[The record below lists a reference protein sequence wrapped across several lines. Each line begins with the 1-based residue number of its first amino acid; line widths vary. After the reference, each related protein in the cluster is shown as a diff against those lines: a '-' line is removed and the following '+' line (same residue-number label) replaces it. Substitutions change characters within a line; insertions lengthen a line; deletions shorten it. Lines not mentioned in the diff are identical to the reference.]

1 MDVRRLDEM
10 QAQGRSIF
18 DTELAVAYY
27 ARVST
32 DKDEQI
38 NSLGNQKRYFEDCIA
53 ANPHWTFAGGYVDE
67 GISGTSVEGREQF
80 LRMIEDAKRGRFDLI
95 ITKEIS
101 RFARNTLDSL
111 SYTRELLRF
120 GVGVYFQ
127 NDNINTF
134 DKDAELRLTIMSSIA
149 QDEVRKLSERTRFG
163 FKRAQENS
171 VLLGQNNLFGY
182 NKVDGRLEIVEHEA
196 AIVREVF
203 ERYTAGDLG
212 LRAIANDLERRG
224 IRGRQGRPL
233 TYSTLYGMIRNPKYK
248 GCYAGRRYASRD
260 YRDKRSYRLSEDKW
274 LVHEDD
280 RVPAIVPEAMW
291 DEANRLLA
299 ARGQTMKQHAQASQN
314 RYAYSGKL
322 ICAKHGTAF
331 HRHVYKSK
339 SRGEVECWNCKLYRE
354 KGKQGGCDSPTVYSH
369 ELDRILA
376 RVFEQVTD
384 ERSTAMQEYID
395 NLRAF
400 AAQQDNAPALAKVEQ
415 ELETVTRRKDKLL
428 DLALAGALS
437 NEEFRQRN
445 EACNEQLATLE
456 RQRKELQNADKTL
469 EQRIRR
475 VESLRR
481 TIEERWQTN
490 CGFSREMSKALVDR
504 IVVDADESRTCIRLE
519 IFLTAGSGFRAEPML
534 SAATQSPDAQM
545 KLTFP
550 RSRSGH
556 QGEYSVTYLVR
567 WHLG

>member
-1 MDVRRLDEM
+1 MDVRRLDEI

-38 NSLGNQKRYFEDCIA
+38 NSLGNQKRYFEDYIA
-53 ANPHWTFAGGYVDE
+53 ANPHWRFAGGYVDE

-80 LRMIEDAKRGRFDLI
+80 LKMIEDAKRGRFDLI
-95 ITKEIS
+95 VTKEIS

-111 SYTRELLRF
+111 RYTRELLRC

-182 NKVDGRLEIVEHEA
+182 NKVDGRLEIVEPEA
-196 AIVREVF
+196 AVVREVF
-203 ERYTAGDLG
+203 ERYAAGDLG
-212 LRAIANDLERRG
+212 LRAIANDLDSRG
-224 IRGRQGRPL
+224 VRGRQGKPL

-260 YRDKRSYRLSEDKW
+260 YRDKRSYRLSADKW
-274 LVHEDD
+274 LVHKDD
-280 RVPAIVPEAMW
+280 RVPAIVPEALW
-291 DEANRLLA
+291 EQANRLLA
-299 ARGQTMKQHAQASQN
+299 SRGKTMKAHAQASQN

-322 ICAKHGTAF
+322 ICAKHGTTF

-339 SRGEVECWNCKLYRE
+339 SRGEAECWNCKLYRE

-369 ELDRILA
+369 ELDRILE
-376 RVFEQVTD
+376 RVFEQITD
-384 ERSTAMQEYID
+384 KRSAAVQEYID

-400 AAQQDNAPALAKVEQ
+400 AAQQDNAPALAQVEQ
-415 ELETVTRRKDKLL
+415 EIEAVTRRKDKLL

-437 NEEFRQRN
+437 NDEFKQRN
-445 EACNEQLATLE
+445 ETCNEQLAALE
-456 RQRKELQNADKTL
+456 QQRTELQNANKTL
-469 EQRIRR
+469 EERIRR
-475 VESLRR
+475 VENLRR
-481 TIEERWQTN
+481 IIEERWQMS
-490 CGFSREMSKALVDR
+490 CGFSSEMSKALVDHI
-504 IVVDADESRTCIRLE
+504 IVDSDESKTRISLD
-519 IFLTAGSGFRAEPML
+519 IFLTTGAEPIV
-534 SAATQSPDAQM
+534 SETQTSNSQLQM
-545 KLTFP
+545 SFQ
-550 RSRSGH
+550 RARSGY
-556 QGEYSVTYLVR
+556 QGTYEVRYCVR

>member
-1 MDVRRLDEM
+1 MDVRRLDEI

-38 NSLGNQKRYFEDCIA
+38 NSLGNQKRYFEDYIA
-53 ANPHWTFAGGYVDE
+53 ANPHWRFAGGYVDE

-80 LRMIEDAKRGRFDLI
+80 LKMIEDAKRGRFDLI
-95 ITKEIS
+95 VTKEIS

-111 SYTRELLRF
+111 RYTRELLRC

-182 NKVDGRLEIVEHEA
+182 NKVDGRLEIVEPEA
-196 AIVREVF
+196 AVVREVF
-203 ERYTAGDLG
+203 ERYAAGDLG
-212 LRAIANDLERRG
+212 LRAIANDLDSRG
-224 IRGRQGRPL
+224 VRGRQGKPL

-260 YRDKRSYRLSEDKW
+260 YRDKRSYRLSADKW
-274 LVHEDD
+274 LVHKDV
-280 RVPAIVPEAMW
+280 RVPSIVPEALW
-291 DEANRLLA
+291 EQANRLLA
-299 ARGQTMKQHAQASQN
+299 SRGKTMKAHAQASQN

-322 ICAKHGTAF
+322 ICAKHGTTF
-331 HRHVYKSK
+331 HRHVYKGK
-339 SRGEVECWNCKLYRE
+339 SRGEAECWNCKLYRE

-369 ELDRILA
+369 ELDRILE
-376 RVFEQVTD
+376 RVFEQITD
-384 ERSTAMQEYID
+384 KRSAAVQEYID

-400 AAQQDNAPALAKVEQ
+400 AAQQDNAPALAQVEQ
-415 ELETVTRRKDKLL
+415 EIEAVTRRKDKLL

-437 NEEFRQRN
+437 NDEFKQRN
-445 EACNEQLATLE
+445 ETCNEQLAALE
-456 RQRKELQNADKTL
+456 QQRTELQNANKTL
-469 EQRIRR
+469 EERIRR
-475 VESLRR
+475 VENLRR
-481 TIEERWQTN
+481 IIEERWQMS
-490 CGFSREMSKALVDR
+490 CGFSSEMSKALVDHI
-504 IVVDADESRTCIRLE
+504 IVDSDESKTRISLD
-519 IFLTAGSGFRAEPML
+519 IFLTTGAEPIV
-534 SAATQSPDAQM
+534 SETQTSNSQLQM
-545 KLTFP
+545 SFQ
-550 RSRSGH
+550 RARSGY
-556 QGEYSVTYLVR
+556 QGTYEVRYCVR

>member
-1 MDVRRLDEM
+1 MDVRRLDEI

-38 NSLGNQKRYFEDCIA
+38 NSLGNQKRYFEDYIA
-53 ANPHWTFAGGYVDE
+53 ANPHWRFAGGYVDE

-80 LRMIEDAKRGRFDLI
+80 LKMIEDAKRGRFDLI
-95 ITKEIS
+95 VTKEIS

-111 SYTRELLRF
+111 RYTRELLRC

-182 NKVDGRLEIVEHEA
+182 NKVDGRLEIVEPEA
-196 AIVREVF
+196 AVVREVF
-203 ERYTAGDLG
+203 ERYAAGDLG
-212 LRAIANDLERRG
+212 LRAIANDLDSRDV
-224 IRGRQGRPL
+224 RGRQGKPL

-260 YRDKRSYRLSEDKW
+260 YRDKRSYRLSADKW
-274 LVHEDD
+274 LVHKDD
-280 RVPAIVPEAMW
+280 RVPAIVPEALW
-291 DEANRLLA
+291 EQANRLLA
-299 ARGQTMKQHAQASQN
+299 SRGKTMKAHAQASQN

-322 ICAKHGTAF
+322 ICAKHGTTF

-339 SRGEVECWNCKLYRE
+339 SRGEAECWNCKLYRE

-369 ELDRILA
+369 ELDRILE
-376 RVFEQVTD
+376 RVFEQITD
-384 ERSTAMQEYID
+384 KRSAAVQEYID

-400 AAQQDNAPALAKVEQ
+400 AAQQDNAPALAQVEQ
-415 ELETVTRRKDKLL
+415 EIEAVTRRKDKLL

-437 NEEFRQRN
+437 NDEFKQRN
-445 EACNEQLATLE
+445 ETCNEQLAALE
-456 RQRKELQNADKTL
+456 QQRTELQNANKTL
-469 EQRIRR
+469 EERIRR
-475 VESLRR
+475 VENLRR
-481 TIEERWQTN
+481 IIEERWQMS
-490 CGFSREMSKALVDR
+490 CGFSSEMSKALVDHI
-504 IVVDADESRTCIRLE
+504 IVDSDESKTRISLD
-519 IFLTAGSGFRAEPML
+519 IFLTTGAEPIV
-534 SAATQSPDAQM
+534 SETQTSNSQLQM
-545 KLTFP
+545 SFQ
-550 RSRSGH
+550 RARSGY
-556 QGEYSVTYLVR
+556 QGTYEVRYCVR

>member
-354 KGKQGGCDSPTVYSH
+354 KGKQGGCDSPTIYSH

-400 AAQQDNAPALAKVEQ
+400 AAPVSYTHL
-415 ELETVTRRKDKLL
+415 
-428 DLALAGALS
+428 
-437 NEEFRQRN
+437 
-445 EACNEQLATLE
+445 TLPTI
-456 RQRKELQNADKTL
+456 L
-469 EQRIRR
+469 R
-475 VESLRR
+475 V
-481 TIEERWQTN
+481 
-490 CGFSREMSKALVDR
+490 
-504 IVVDADESRTCIRLE
+504 
-519 IFLTAGSGFRAEPML
+519 
-534 SAATQSPDAQM
+534 
-545 KLTFP
+545 
-550 RSRSGH
+550 
-556 QGEYSVTYLVR
+556 
-567 WHLG
+567 

>member
-1 MDVRRLDEM
+1 MDVRRLDEI

-38 NSLGNQKRYFEDCIA
+38 NSLGNQKRYFEDYIA
-53 ANPHWTFAGGYVDE
+53 ANPHWRFAGGYVDE

-80 LRMIEDAKRGRFDLI
+80 LKMIEDAKRGRFDLI
-95 ITKEIS
+95 VTKEIS

-111 SYTRELLRF
+111 RYTRELLRC

-182 NKVDGRLEIVEHEA
+182 NKVDGRLEIVEPEA
-196 AIVREVF
+196 AVVREVF
-203 ERYTAGDLG
+203 ERYAAGDLG
-212 LRAIANDLERRG
+212 LRAIVNDLDSRG
-224 IRGRQGRPL
+224 VRGRQGKPL

-260 YRDKRSYRLSEDKW
+260 YRDKRSYRLSADKW
-274 LVHEDD
+274 LVHKDD
-280 RVPAIVPEAMW
+280 RVPAIVPEALW
-291 DEANRLLA
+291 EQANRLLA
-299 ARGQTMKQHAQASQN
+299 SRGKTMKAHAQASQN

-322 ICAKHGTAF
+322 ICAKHGTTF

-339 SRGEVECWNCKLYRE
+339 SRGEAECWNCKLYRE

-369 ELDRILA
+369 ELDRILE
-376 RVFEQVTD
+376 RVFEQITD
-384 ERSTAMQEYID
+384 KRSAAVQEYID

-400 AAQQDNAPALAKVEQ
+400 AAQQDNAPALAQVEQ
-415 ELETVTRRKDKLL
+415 EIEAVTRRKDKLL

-437 NEEFRQRN
+437 NDEFKQRN
-445 EACNEQLATLE
+445 ETCNEQLAALE
-456 RQRKELQNADKTL
+456 QQRTELQNANKTL
-469 EQRIRR
+469 EERIRR
-475 VESLRR
+475 VENLRR
-481 TIEERWQTN
+481 IIEERWQMS
-490 CGFSREMSKALVDR
+490 CGFSSEMSKALVDHI
-504 IVVDADESRTCIRLE
+504 IVDSDESKTRISLD
-519 IFLTAGSGFRAEPML
+519 IFLTTGAEPIV
-534 SAATQSPDAQM
+534 SETQTSNSQLQM
-545 KLTFP
+545 SFQ
-550 RSRSGH
+550 RARSGY
-556 QGEYSVTYLVR
+556 QGEYTVTYLVR
-567 WHLG
+567 WHLE

>member
-1 MDVRRLDEM
+1 MDVRRLDEI

-38 NSLGNQKRYFEDCIA
+38 NSLGNQKRYFEDYIA
-53 ANPHWTFAGGYVDE
+53 ANPHWRFAGGYVDE

-80 LRMIEDAKRGRFDLI
+80 LKMIEDAKRGRFDLI
-95 ITKEIS
+95 VTKEIS

-111 SYTRELLRF
+111 RYTRELLRC

-182 NKVDGRLEIVEHEA
+182 NKVDGRLEIVEPEA
-196 AIVREVF
+196 AVVREVF
-203 ERYTAGDLG
+203 ERYAAGDLG
-212 LRAIANDLERRG
+212 LRAIANDLDSRG
-224 IRGRQGRPL
+224 VRGRQGKPL

-260 YRDKRSYRLSEDKW
+260 YRDKRSYRLSADKW
-274 LVHEDD
+274 LVHKDD
-280 RVPAIVPEAMW
+280 RVPAIVPEALW
-291 DEANRLLA
+291 EQANRLLA
-299 ARGQTMKQHAQASQN
+299 SRGKTMKAHAQASQN

-322 ICAKHGTAF
+322 ICARHGTTF

-339 SRGEVECWNCKLYRE
+339 SRGEAECWNCKLYRE

-369 ELDRILA
+369 ELDRILE
-376 RVFEQVTD
+376 RVFEQITD
-384 ERSTAMQEYID
+384 KRSAAVQEYID

-400 AAQQDNAPALAKVEQ
+400 AAQQDNAPALAQVEQ
-415 ELETVTRRKDKLL
+415 EIEAVTRRKDKLL

-437 NEEFRQRN
+437 NDEFKQRN
-445 EACNEQLATLE
+445 ETCNEQLAALE
-456 RQRKELQNADKTL
+456 QQRTELQNANKTL
-469 EQRIRR
+469 EERIRR
-475 VESLRR
+475 VENLRR
-481 TIEERWQTN
+481 IIEERWQMS
-490 CGFSREMSKALVDR
+490 CGFSSEMSKALVDHI
-504 IVVDADESRTCIRLE
+504 IVDSDESKTRISLD
-519 IFLTAGSGFRAEPML
+519 IFLTTGAEPIV
-534 SAATQSPDAQM
+534 SETQTSNSQLQM
-545 KLTFP
+545 SFQ
-550 RSRSGH
+550 RARSGY
-556 QGEYSVTYLVR
+556 QGTYEVRYCVR

>member
-38 NSLGNQKRYFEDCIA
+38 NSLGNQKRYFEGYIA
-53 ANPHWTFAGGYVDE
+53 ANPHWRFAGGYVDE

-80 LRMIEDAKRGRFDLI
+80 LKMIEDAKRGRFDLI
-95 ITKEIS
+95 VTKEIS

-111 SYTRELLRF
+111 RYTRELLRC

-163 FKRAQENS
+163 FKRAQENR

-182 NKVDGRLEIVEHEA
+182 NKVDGRLEIVEPEA
-196 AIVREVF
+196 AVVREVF
-203 ERYTAGDLG
+203 ERYAAGDLG
-212 LRAIANDLERRG
+212 LRAIANDLDSRG
-224 IRGRQGRPL
+224 VRGRQGKPL

-260 YRDKRSYRLSEDKW
+260 YRDKRSYRLSADKW
-274 LVHEDD
+274 LVHKDD
-280 RVPAIVPEAMW
+280 RVPAIVPEALW
-291 DEANRLLA
+291 EQANRLLA
-299 ARGQTMKQHAQASQN
+299 SRGKTMKAHAQASQN

-322 ICAKHGTAF
+322 ICARHGTTF

-339 SRGEVECWNCKLYRE
+339 SRGEAECWNCKLYRE
-354 KGKQGGCDSPTVYSH
+354 KGKTGGCNSPTVYSH
-369 ELDRILA
+369 ELDRILE
-376 RVFEQVTD
+376 RVFEQITD
-384 ERSTAMQEYID
+384 ERSAAVQEYID

-400 AAQQDNAPALAKVEQ
+400 AAQQDNAPALAQVEQ
-415 ELETVTRRKDKLL
+415 EIETVTKRKDKLL

-437 NEEFRQRN
+437 NDEFKQRN
-445 EACNEQLATLE
+445 ETCNEQLAALE
-456 RQRKELQNADKTL
+456 QQRTELQNADKAL
-469 EQRIRR
+469 EERIRR
-475 VESLRR
+475 VENLRR
-481 TIEERWQTN
+481 IIEERWQMS
-490 CGFSREMSKALVDR
+490 CGFSREMSKALVDHI
-504 IVVDADESRTCIRLE
+504 IVDSDESKTRISLD
-519 IFLTAGSGFRAEPML
+519 IFLTTGAEPIV
-534 SAATQSPDAQM
+534 PEAQTSNSQLQM
-545 KLTFP
+545 SFQ
-550 RSRSGH
+550 RARSGY
-556 QGEYSVTYLVR
+556 QGTYEVRYCVR

>member
-38 NSLGNQKRYFEDCIA
+38 NSLGNQKRYFEDYIA
-53 ANPHWTFAGGYVDE
+53 ANPHWRFAGGYVDE

-80 LRMIEDAKRGRFDLI
+80 LKMIEDAKRGRFDLI
-95 ITKEIS
+95 VTKEIS

-111 SYTRELLRF
+111 RYTRELLRC

-182 NKVDGRLEIVEHEA
+182 NKVDGRLEIVEPEA
-196 AIVREVF
+196 AVVREVF
-203 ERYTAGDLG
+203 ERYAAGDLG
-212 LRAIANDLERRG
+212 LRAIANDLDSRG
-224 IRGRQGRPL
+224 VRGRQGKPL

-260 YRDKRSYRLSEDKW
+260 YRDKRSYRLSADKW
-274 LVHEDD
+274 LVHKDD
-280 RVPAIVPEAMW
+280 RVPAIVPEALW
-291 DEANRLLA
+291 EQANRLLA
-299 ARGQTMKQHAQASQN
+299 SRGKTKKAHAQASQN

-322 ICAKHGTAF
+322 ICARHGTTF

-339 SRGEVECWNCKLYRE
+339 SRGEAECWNCRLYRE
-354 KGKQGGCDSPTVYSH
+354 KGKTCGCNSPTVYSH
-369 ELDRILA
+369 ELDHILE
-376 RVFEQVTD
+376 RVFEQITD
-384 ERSTAMQEYID
+384 ERSAAVQEYID

-400 AAQQDNAPALAKVEQ
+400 AAQQDNAPALAQVEQ
-415 ELETVTRRKDKLL
+415 EIETVTHRKDKLL

-437 NEEFRQRN
+437 NDEFKQRN
-445 EACNEQLATLE
+445 ETCNEQLAALE
-456 RQRKELQNADKTL
+456 QQRTELRNANKTL
-469 EQRIRR
+469 EERIRR
-475 VESLRR
+475 VENLRR
-481 TIEERWQTN
+481 IIEERWQRS
-490 CGFSREMSKALVDR
+490 CGFSREMSKALVDH
-504 IVVDADESRTCIRLE
+504 IVVDSDESKTRISLD
-519 IFLTAGSGFRAEPML
+519 IFLTTGAEPIV
-534 SAATQSPDAQM
+534 SETQTSNSQLQM
-545 KLTFP
+545 SFQRT
-550 RSRSGH
+550 RSGY
-556 QGEYSVTYLVR
+556 QGTYEVRYCVR
-567 WHLG
+567 WYLG

>member
-32 DKDEQI
+32 EKDEQI
-38 NSLGNQKRYFEDCIA
+38 NSLGNQKRYFEDYIA

-80 LRMIEDAKRGRFDLI
+80 LQMIEDAKCGRFDLI
-95 ITKEIS
+95 VTKEIS

-111 SYTRELLRF
+111 RYTRELLRC

-182 NKVDGRLEIVEHEA
+182 NKVDGRLEIVEPEA
-196 AIVREVF
+196 AVVREVF
-203 ERYTAGDLG
+203 ERYAAGDLG
-212 LRAIANDLERRG
+212 LRAIANDLDSRG
-224 IRGRQGRPL
+224 VRGRQGKPL

-260 YRDKRSYRLSEDKW
+260 YRDKRSYRLSADKW
-274 LVHEDD
+274 LVHKDD
-280 RVPAIVPEAMW
+280 RVPAIVPEALW
-291 DEANRLLA
+291 EQANRLLA
-299 ARGQTMKQHAQASQN
+299 SRGKTMKAHAQASQN

-322 ICAKHGTAF
+322 ICAKHGTTF

-339 SRGEVECWNCKLYRE
+339 SRGEAECWNCKLYRE

-369 ELDRILA
+369 ELDRILE
-376 RVFEQVTD
+376 RVFEQITD
-384 ERSTAMQEYID
+384 KRSAAVQEYID

-400 AAQQDNAPALAKVEQ
+400 AAQQDNAPALAQVEQ
-415 ELETVTRRKDKLL
+415 EIEAVTRRKDKLL

-437 NEEFRQRN
+437 NDEFKQRN
-445 EACNEQLATLE
+445 ETCNEQLAALE
-456 RQRKELQNADKTL
+456 QQRTELQNANKTL
-469 EQRIRR
+469 EERIRR
-475 VESLRR
+475 VENLRR
-481 TIEERWQTN
+481 IIEERWQMS
-490 CGFSREMSKALVDR
+490 CGFSSEMSKALVDHI
-504 IVVDADESRTCIRLE
+504 IVDSDESKTRISLD
-519 IFLTAGSGFRAEPML
+519 IFLTTGAEPIV
-534 SAATQSPDAQM
+534 SETQTSNSQLQM
-545 KLTFP
+545 SFQ
-550 RSRSGH
+550 RARSGY
-556 QGEYSVTYLVR
+556 QGEYTVTYLVR
-567 WHLG
+567 WHLE

>member
-38 NSLGNQKRYFEDCIA
+38 NSLGNQKRYFEDYIA

-80 LRMIEDAKRGRFDLI
+80 LKMIEDAKRGRFDLI
-95 ITKEIS
+95 VTKEIS

-111 SYTRELLRF
+111 RYTRELLRC

-182 NKVDGRLEIVEHEA
+182 NKVDGRLEIVEPEA
-196 AIVREVF
+196 AVVREVF
-203 ERYTAGDLG
+203 ERYAAGDLG
-212 LRAIANDLERRG
+212 LRAIANDLDSRG
-224 IRGRQGRPL
+224 VRGRQGKPL

-260 YRDKRSYRLSEDKW
+260 YRDKRSYRLSADKW
-274 LVHEDD
+274 LVHKDD
-280 RVPAIVPEAMW
+280 RVPAIVPEALW
-291 DEANRLLA
+291 EQANRLLA
-299 ARGQTMKQHAQASQN
+299 SRGKTMKAHAQASQN

-322 ICAKHGTAF
+322 ICAKHGTTF

-339 SRGEVECWNCKLYRE
+339 SRGEAECWNCKLYRE

-369 ELDRILA
+369 ELDRILE
-376 RVFEQVTD
+376 RVFEQITD
-384 ERSTAMQEYID
+384 KRSAAVQEYID

-400 AAQQDNAPALAKVEQ
+400 AAQQDNAPALAQVEQ
-415 ELETVTRRKDKLL
+415 EIEAVTRRKDKLL

-437 NEEFRQRN
+437 NDEFKQRN
-445 EACNEQLATLE
+445 ETCNEQLAALE
-456 RQRKELQNADKTL
+456 QQRTELQNANKTL
-469 EQRIRR
+469 EERIRR
-475 VESLRR
+475 VENLRR
-481 TIEERWQTN
+481 IIEERWQMS
-490 CGFSREMSKALVDR
+490 CGFSSEMSKALVDHI
-504 IVVDADESRTCIRLE
+504 IVDSDESKTRISLD
-519 IFLTAGSGFRAEPML
+519 IFLTTGAEPIV
-534 SAATQSPDAQM
+534 SETQTSNSQLQM
-545 KLTFP
+545 SFQ
-550 RSRSGH
+550 RARSGY
-556 QGEYSVTYLVR
+556 QGTYEVRYCVR

>member
-38 NSLGNQKRYFEDCIA
+38 NSLGNQKRYFEDYIA

-80 LRMIEDAKRGRFDLI
+80 LKMIEDAKRGRFDLI
-95 ITKEIS
+95 VTKEIS

-111 SYTRELLRF
+111 RYTRELLRC

-182 NKVDGRLEIVEHEA
+182 NKVDGRLEIVEPEA
-196 AIVREVF
+196 AVVREVF
-203 ERYTAGDLG
+203 ERYAAGDLG
-212 LRAIANDLERRG
+212 LRAIANDLDSRG
-224 IRGRQGRPL
+224 VRGRQGKPL

-248 GCYAGRRYASRD
+248 GCYAGRRYTSRD
-260 YRDKRSYRLSEDKW
+260 YRDKRSYRLSADKW
-274 LVHEDD
+274 LVHKDD
-280 RVPAIVPEAMW
+280 RVPAIVPEALW
-291 DEANRLLA
+291 EQANRLLA
-299 ARGQTMKQHAQASQN
+299 SRGKTMKAHAQASQN

-322 ICAKHGTAF
+322 ICAKHGTTF

-339 SRGEVECWNCKLYRE
+339 SRGEAECWNCKLYRE
-354 KGKQGGCDSPTVYSH
+354 KGKQGGCNSPTVYSH
-369 ELDRILA
+369 ELDRILE
-376 RVFEQVTD
+376 RVFEQITD
-384 ERSTAMQEYID
+384 ERSAAVQEYID

-400 AAQQDNAPALAKVEQ
+400 AAQQDNAPALAQVEQ
-415 ELETVTRRKDKLL
+415 EIEAVTRRKDKLL
-428 DLALAGALS
+428 DLVLAGALS
-437 NEEFRQRN
+437 NDEFKQRN
-445 EACNEQLATLE
+445 ETCNEQLAALE
-456 RQRKELQNADKTL
+456 QQRTELQNADKTL
-469 EQRIRR
+469 EERIQR
-475 VESLRR
+475 VENLRR
-481 TIEERWQTN
+481 IIEERWQMS
-490 CGFSREMSKALVDR
+490 CGFSREMSKALVDH
-504 IVVDADESRTCIRLE
+504 IVVDSDESKTRISLD
-519 IFLTAGSGFRAEPML
+519 IFLTTGAEPIV
-534 SAATQSPDAQM
+534 SETQTSNSQLQM
-545 KLTFP
+545 SFQ
-550 RSRSGH
+550 RARSGY
-556 QGEYSVTYLVR
+556 QGEYTVTYLVR
-567 WHLG
+567 WHLE

>member
-38 NSLGNQKRYFEDCIA
+38 NSLGNQKRYFEGYIA
-53 ANPHWTFAGGYVDE
+53 ENPHWTFAGGYVDE

-80 LRMIEDAKRGRFDLI
+80 LKMIEDAKCGRFDLI
-95 ITKEIS
+95 VTKEIS

-111 SYTRELLRF
+111 RYTRELLRC

-182 NKVDGRLEIVEHEA
+182 NKVDGRLEIVEPEA
-196 AIVREVF
+196 AVVREVF
-203 ERYTAGDLG
+203 ERYAAGDLG
-212 LRAIANDLERRG
+212 LRAIANDLDSRG
-224 IRGRQGRPL
+224 VRGRQGKPL

-260 YRDKRSYRLSEDKW
+260 YRDKRSYRLSADKW
-274 LVHEDD
+274 LVHKDD
-280 RVPAIVPEAMW
+280 RVPAIVPEALW
-291 DEANRLLA
+291 ERANRLLA
-299 ARGQTMKQHAQASQN
+299 SRGKTMKAHAQASQN

-322 ICAKHGTAF
+322 ICARHGTTF

-339 SRGEVECWNCKLYRE
+339 SRGESECWNCKLYRE

-369 ELDRILA
+369 ELDRILE
-376 RVFEQVTD
+376 RVFEQITD
-384 ERSTAMQEYID
+384 ERSAAVQEYID

-400 AAQQDNAPALAKVEQ
+400 AAQQDNAPALAQVEQ
-415 ELETVTRRKDKLL
+415 EIETVTRRKDKLL

-437 NEEFRQRN
+437 NDEFKQRN
-445 EACNEQLATLE
+445 ETCNEQLAALE
-456 RQRKELQNADKTL
+456 QQRTELQNADKTL
-469 EQRIRR
+469 EERIRR
-475 VESLRR
+475 VENLRR
-481 TIEERWQTN
+481 IIEERWQMS
-490 CGFSREMSKALVDR
+490 CGFSREMSKALVDHI
-504 IVVDADESRTCIRLE
+504 IVDSDESKTHISLD
-519 IFLTAGSGFRAEPML
+519 IFLTTGAEPIVSEMQTSNSQL
-534 SAATQSPDAQM
+534 QM
-545 KLTFP
+545 SFQ
-550 RSRSGH
+550 RARSGY
-556 QGEYSVTYLVR
+556 QGEYTVTYLVR
-567 WHLG
+567 WHLE

>member
-32 DKDEQI
+32 DKDEQV
-38 NSLGNQKRYFEDCIA
+38 NSLGNQKRYFEDYIA
-53 ANPHWTFAGGYVDE
+53 ENPHWTFAGGYVDE

-80 LRMIEDAKRGRFDLI
+80 LKMIEDAKRGRFDLI
-95 ITKEIS
+95 VTKEIS

-111 SYTRELLRF
+111 RYTRELLRC

-182 NKVDGRLEIVEHEA
+182 NKVDGRLEIVEPEA
-196 AIVREVF
+196 AVVREVF
-203 ERYTAGDLG
+203 ERYAAGDLG
-212 LRAIANDLERRG
+212 LRAIANDLDSRG
-224 IRGRQGRPL
+224 VRGRQGKPL

-260 YRDKRSYRLSEDKW
+260 YRDKRSYRLSADKW
-274 LVHEDD
+274 LVHKDD
-280 RVPAIVPEAMW
+280 RVPAIVPEALW
-291 DEANRLLA
+291 EQANRLLA
-299 ARGQTMKQHAQASQN
+299 SRGKTMKAHAQASQN

-322 ICAKHGTAF
+322 ICAKHGTTF

-339 SRGEVECWNCKLYRE
+339 SRGEAECWNCKLYRE

-369 ELDRILA
+369 ELDRILE
-376 RVFEQVTD
+376 RVFEQITD
-384 ERSTAMQEYID
+384 ERSAAVQEYID

-400 AAQQDNAPALAKVEQ
+400 ATQQDNAPALAQVEQ
-415 ELETVTRRKDKLL
+415 EIETLTKRKDKLL
-428 DLALAGALS
+428 DLVLAGALS
-437 NEEFRQRN
+437 NDEFKQRN
-445 EACNEQLATLE
+445 ETCNEQLAALE
-456 RQRKELQNADKTL
+456 QQRTELQNADKTL
-469 EQRIRR
+469 EERIRR
-475 VESLRR
+475 VENLRR
-481 TIEERWQTN
+481 IIEERWQMS
-490 CGFSREMSKALVDR
+490 CGFSREMSKTLVDHI
-504 IVVDADESRTCIRLE
+504 IVDSDESKTRISLD
-519 IFLTAGSGFRAEPML
+519 IFLTTGAEPIV
-534 SAATQSPDAQM
+534 SETQTSNSQLQM
-545 KLTFP
+545 SFQ
-550 RSRSGH
+550 RARSGY
-556 QGEYSVTYLVR
+556 QGKYTVTYLVR
-567 WHLG
+567 WHLE

>member
-38 NSLGNQKRYFEDCIA
+38 NSLGNQKRYFEDYIA
-53 ANPHWTFAGGYVDE
+53 ANPHWRFAGGYVDE

-80 LRMIEDAKRGRFDLI
+80 LKMIEDAKRGRFDLI
-95 ITKEIS
+95 VTKEIS

-111 SYTRELLRF
+111 RYTRELLRC

-182 NKVDGRLEIVEHEA
+182 NKVDGRLEIVEPEA
-196 AIVREVF
+196 AVVREVF
-203 ERYTAGDLG
+203 ERYAAGDLG
-212 LRAIANDLERRG
+212 LRAIANDLDSRG
-224 IRGRQGRPL
+224 VRGRQGKPL

-260 YRDKRSYRLSEDKW
+260 YRDKRSYRLSADKW
-274 LVHEDD
+274 LVHKDD
-280 RVPAIVPEAMW
+280 RVPAIVPEALW
-291 DEANRLLA
+291 ERANRLLA
-299 ARGQTMKQHAQASQN
+299 SRGKTMKAHAQASQN

-322 ICAKHGTAF
+322 ICAKHSTTF

-339 SRGEVECWNCKLYRE
+339 SRGEAECWNCRLYRE
-354 KGKQGGCDSPTVYSH
+354 KGKTGGCNSPTVYSR
-369 ELDRILA
+369 ELDRILE
-376 RVFEQVTD
+376 RVFEQITD
-384 ERSTAMQEYID
+384 ERSAAVQEYID

-400 AAQQDNAPALAKVEQ
+400 AAQQDNAPALAQVEQ
-415 ELETVTRRKDKLL
+415 EIETVTRRKDKLL

-437 NEEFRQRN
+437 NDEFKQRN
-445 EACNEQLATLE
+445 ETCNEQLAAIE
-456 RQRKELQNADKTL
+456 QQRTELQNANKTL
-469 EQRIRR
+469 EERIRR
-475 VESLRR
+475 VENLRR
-481 TIEERWQTN
+481 IIEERWQMS
-490 CGFSREMSKALVDR
+490 CGFSREMSKALVDH
-504 IVVDADESRTCIRLE
+504 IVVDSDESKTRISLD
-519 IFLTAGSGFRAEPML
+519 IFLTTGAEPIV
-534 SAATQSPDAQM
+534 SETQTSNSQLQM
-545 KLTFP
+545 SFQ
-550 RSRSGH
+550 RARSGY
-556 QGEYSVTYLVR
+556 QGKYTVTYLVR
-567 WHLG
+567 WHLE